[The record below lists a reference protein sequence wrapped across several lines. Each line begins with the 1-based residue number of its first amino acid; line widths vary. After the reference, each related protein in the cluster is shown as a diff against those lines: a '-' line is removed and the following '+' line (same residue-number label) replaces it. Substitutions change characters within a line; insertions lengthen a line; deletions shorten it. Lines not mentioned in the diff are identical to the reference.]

1 MEEAEKLCDRVA
13 IMDSGTIVTIDSPE
27 NLMALHGGNLENV
40 YLKLTGEESCGLGAA
55 FIVWQRHWLVYT
67 KLYKTSFALNFIE
80 PALYLVAM
88 GFGLGA
94 FVQNIHVSAVYTIH
108 RAGIVASS
116 SVFAAVYECTYGTY
130 IRMTFQKTFDA
141 ILATPVNL
149 DELVAG
155 ELIWGATK
163 SVIFGITIMF
173 VIALFGLVSSWR
185 IVLAIPFVFLGG
197 LILPSFGPVLRDRA
211 GHRTR
216 SVILHALHDTV
227 VPLFRHLLPPRRHA
241 ADGRPPCL
249 HIAALSPCQYLPR
262 LFSGQYKL
270 RNREHGMAARCCCP
284 SCPLA
289 LQAHEKKIIV

>member
-1 MEEAEKLCDRVA
+1 LR
-13 IMDSGTIVTIDSPE
+13 IRR
-27 NLMALHGGNLENV
+27 
-40 YLKLTGEESCGLGAA
+40 A

-94 FVQNIHVSAVYTIH
+94 FVQNIHGQPYIQFIAP
-108 RAGIVASS
+108 GIVASS

-197 LILPSFGPVLRDRA
+197 LIFAELSVLFCAIVPGIDSFSYFYTLFM
-211 GHRTR
+211 T
-216 SVILHALHDTV
+216 
-227 VPLFRHLLPPRRHA
+227 PLF
-241 ADGRPPCL
+241 
-249 HIAALSPCQYLPR
+249 
-262 LFSGQYKL
+262 LFSGIFFPLDAMPQ
-270 RNREHGMAARCCCP
+270 MVARLAYI
-284 SCPLA
+284 SPLYHLVNICRAFSAGSISSEIGSMVWLLVVVA
-289 LQAHEKKIIV
+289 LLAPLPFRLMKKKIIV